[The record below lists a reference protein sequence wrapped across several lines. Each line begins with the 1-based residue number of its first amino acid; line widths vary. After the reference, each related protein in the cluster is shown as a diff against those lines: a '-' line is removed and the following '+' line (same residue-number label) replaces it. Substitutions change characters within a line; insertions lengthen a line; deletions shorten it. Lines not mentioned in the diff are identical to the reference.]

1 MKKILFFL
9 MLVITVIATSCT
21 SVDSKERGV
30 KKSWGVEVDV
40 KNVYEPGM
48 HYGANWLWDDMIT
61 FDVSQQ
67 TIVEKY
73 EFNDKN
79 NMGTGVEVSLDYS
92 MLTPYLTKVAQI
104 QQNKLDLLNAEIID
118 LSVKNVELVNKLDS
132 LEKELEG
139 IKSMLSSITAT
150 NLDD

>member
-1 MKKILFFL
+1 
-9 MLVITVIATSCT
+9 
-21 SVDSKERGV
+21 
-30 KKSWGVEVDV
+30 
-40 KNVYEPGM
+40 
-48 HYGANWLWDDMIT
+48 
-61 FDVSQQ
+61 
-67 TIVEKY
+67 
-73 EFNDKN
+73 
-79 NMGTGVEVSLDYS
+79 

>member
-30 KKSWGVEVDV
+30 KKSWGGEVDV

-67 TIVEKY
+67 TIVEKAFG
-73 EFNDKN
+73 ETSK
-79 NMGTGVEVSLDYS
+79 S
-92 MLTPYLTKVAQI
+92 TKFI
-104 QQNKLDLLNAEIID
+104 KFLNRKL
-118 LSVKNVELVNKLDS
+118 
-132 LEKELEG
+132 
-139 IKSMLSSITAT
+139 
-150 NLDD
+150 

>member
-1 MKKILFFL
+1 MIA
-9 MLVITVIATSCT
+9 VTVIATSCT

-30 KKSWGVEVDV
+30 KKSWGGEVDV
-40 KNVYEPGM
+40 KNVYDPGM
-48 HYGANWLWDDMIT
+48 HGGLNWLWDDMIT

-92 MLTPYLTKVAQI
+92 INP
-104 QQNKLDLLNAEIID
+104 
-118 LSVKNVELVNKLDS
+118 
-132 LEKELEG
+132 
-139 IKSMLSSITAT
+139 SMVGLIT
-150 NLDD
+150 